1 MKKVGVITHYY
12 NSLNYGGNFQAY
24 ALVKF
29 LNDNGCNAVQIPY
42 DRSDDWPFSK
52 MSNGLVKRF
61 VRFFKKPQKEP
72 AATELSDEE
81 LQGIKR
87 RNSLI
92 AEFNTAVIPH
102 CRVFCKKD
110 LKKIGEFDAFV
121 VGSDQVWHPKA
132 VCSAYLLDFD
142 TGSAKK
148 LSYAASFAVNALSD
162 DVKPYYKKC
171 LSAFDAVSVRENSG
185 KDIVK
190 DLIGRDAECAVDP
203 TLLLSKEDWDAVCK
217 DIALPEKYVF
227 CYFLSPCA
235 SARRKASEYAR
246 SINAKTVFL
255 PYIAEKICTED
266 KSFGDVRLF
275 DVSPEQLLTVVKNA
289 AAVFTD
295 SFHITVFSLIFKRTF
310 FAFGRSDYSGMGSR
324 LQTLLSMFDME
335 DRFFPATE
343 QTENLSFA
351 DIPAP
356 NYEKRFVKFENAV
369 KKSTGFLKNNLG

>member
-29 LNDNGCNAVQIPY
+29 LNGNGCNAVQIPY
-42 DRSDDWPFSK
+42 DRSDDWPFAK
-52 MSNGLVKRF
+52 TSNGLVKRF
-61 VRFFKKPQKEP
+61 VRFFKKPQNAP
-72 AATELSDEE
+72 VAAELSDEE
-81 LQGIKR
+81 LQEIKR
-87 RNSLI
+87 RNALI
-92 AEFNTAVIPH
+92 SEFNTSVIPH

-148 LSYAASFAVNALSD
+148 LSYAASFAVDALSEE
-162 DVKPYYKKC
+162 VKPYYKKC
-171 LSAFDAVSVRENSG
+171 LSTFDAVSVRESSG

-190 DLIGRDAECAVDP
+190 DLVGREAECTVDP
-203 TLLLSKEDWDAVCK
+203 TLLLSKEDWNTVCK

-227 CYFLSPCA
+227 CYFLSPCTE
-235 SARRKASEYAR
+235 ARRKAEEYAR

-255 PYIAEKICTED
+255 PYIAEKICAED
-266 KSFGDVRLF
+266 KDFGDVRLF
-275 DVSPEQLLTVVKNA
+275 DVSPEQLLTVVKNS

-295 SFHITVFSLIFKRTF
+295 SFHITVFSLIFERTF
-310 FAFGRSDYSGMGSR
+310 FVFGRSDYSGMGSR

-335 DRFFPATE
+335 NRFFSATE
-343 QTENLSFA
+343 QTEKLDLA
-351 DIPAP
+351 DMPAP
-356 NYEKRFVKFENAV
+356 NYEKRFEKFEEAV
-369 KKSTGFLKNNLG
+369 KKSTEFLKNNLG